1 VTTTAE
7 VKACCAAVY
16 ASEAVQFLVGDPLH
30 PGGVDLTLR
39 LAHSLRAPAGTRVL
53 DMGSGLGTSAL
64 AIAAATDLD
73 VVGVDFSRENVER
86 ARTRATEAGLA
97 RRVRFVCGDAEALPL
112 ADESVGGALSE
123 CSFCLVPD
131 KEKAAAELRRVLRPG
146 ARLALA
152 DVTARS
158 ADLPEELRT
167 LDGWTA
173 CLAGARPLE
182 ELASVLEDA
191 GLSVDDAESHDASL
205 VELVDRIEGR
215 LHLALSLGSRLPER
229 LREGAERGLELVSE
243 LRPALQAGLVGYGAV
258 YASRPQR
265 VSAAKAPVS
274 ASNGT

>member
-1 VTTTAE
+1 M
-7 VKACCAAVY
+7 
-16 ASEAVQFLVGDPLH
+16 QFLVGDPLH

-39 LAHSLRAPAGTRVL
+39 LAHSLGAPAGTRVL

-97 RRVRFVCGDAEALPL
+97 RRVHFVCGDAEALPL

-215 LHLALSLGSRLPER
+215 LPLGSRLPKR